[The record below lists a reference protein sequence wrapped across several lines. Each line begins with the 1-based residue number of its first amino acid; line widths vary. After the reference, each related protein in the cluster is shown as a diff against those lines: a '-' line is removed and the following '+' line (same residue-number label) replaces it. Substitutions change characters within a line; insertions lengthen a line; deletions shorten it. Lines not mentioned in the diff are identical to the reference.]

1 VRKIRSAISVLG
13 YVSHTTGEV
22 SCYRIIEAFD
32 LGWKFHL
39 TDIIFMFACKFVCR
53 LFQIINWLR
62 TLSVTKQKAKIGSY
76 FAHTFEPPLSLWKK
90 RITYFLYI
98 HSKLH
103 FSISIFLSLNFCF
116 IALFAT
122 KVCISILVETPLAI
136 ERYSDTL
143 KNVYLNAPRVDFKPS
158 KASSHRPN
166 SSSCFALQR

>member
-1 VRKIRSAISVLG
+1 VRKIRSAVSILG

-39 TDIIFMFACKFVCR
+39 TDIIFMFTYKFDCR

-62 TLSVTKQKAKIGSY
+62 TLSSSRKLKSEVIS
-76 FAHTFEPPLSLWKK
+76 HTLSN
-90 RITYFLYI
+90 
-98 HSKLH
+98 LH
-103 FSISIFLSLNFCF
+103 CLCERKESLTSFIFIRNCVSPSVYSCPWIAALLLCLLLKFIS
-116 IALFAT
+116 
-122 KVCISILVETPLAI
+122 VERPLAI

-143 KNVYLNAPRVDFKPS
+143 KNVCLNALRVDFKPP

-166 SSSCFALQR
+166 SSSYFAL